1 MKSLLSYKQLRGA
14 DNFNVFKSLFTNEWT
29 REWQTL
35 CNRTACS
42 LYQLPQQ
49 GHTSMMRMHY
59 HTLRLI
65 LSIWR
70 FWFSN
75 SEPMSIAMLRRLPI
89 IVLTC
94 PMFSSISSSRASFVI
109 LDLNIFDKH
118 SNQLSNFP
126 GHCPLSAL
134 FYTSFSQESILLL
147 FQYQSTDWDI
157 HLTVCFS
164 NLNFIFLRLI
174 HVIACEIAGF
184 CYGLVKVF
192 THIWFYCTAQVGSSL
207 MIWDNIL
214 VPPLTSKHSRIKE
227 KLTIEDGTHML
238 PQNIGDKPTYTLQ
251 QPKISYMS
259 VIMILKKEWNIQNIR
274 HSILN
279 QN

>member
-1 MKSLLSYKQLRGA
+1 MNRGTTSIMQQNCLQSVA
-14 DNFNVFKSLFTNEWT
+14 TI
-29 REWQTL
+29 
-35 CNRTACS
+35 
-42 LYQLPQQ
+42 PQ
-49 GHTSMMRMHY
+49 GHTSMIRMQF

-65 LSIWR
+65 LSICR

-126 GHCPLSAL
+126 GHCPLSEI
-134 FYTSFSQESILLL
+134 FYGSFSQQAILLL

-164 NLNFIFLRLI
+164 KFTFHILGLNLCDSLWNFTLL
-174 HVIACEIAGF
+174 
-184 CYGLVKVF
+184 L
-192 THIWFYCTAQVGSSL
+192 W
-207 MIWDNIL
+207 
-214 VPPLTSKHSRIKE
+214 HS
-227 KLTIEDGTHML
+227 
-238 PQNIGDKPTYTLQ
+238 
-251 QPKISYMS
+251 
-259 VIMILKKEWNIQNIR
+259 
-274 HSILN
+274 
-279 QN
+279 

>member
-1 MKSLLSYKQLRGA
+1 M
-14 DNFNVFKSLFTNEWT
+14 FTNEWT
-29 REWQTL
+29 REQQTL
-35 CNRTACS
+35 CNWIASS
-42 LYQLPQQ
+42 LHQLPQ

-126 GHCPLSAL
+126 GHCPFSAL
-134 FYTSFSQESILLL
+134 FYSSFYQQGILLL
-147 FQYQSTDWDI
+147 CQYQSTDWSI
-157 HLTVCFS
+157 HLPVCSS
-164 NLNFIFLRLI
+164 NLNFIFLVLI
-174 HVIACEIAGF
+174 YVTVCKIAGF
-184 CYGLVKVF
+184 RYGLVKVF
-192 THIWFYCTAQVGSSL
+192 KHLVFLAQHRSVPHWWFGTAFWSHL
-207 MIWDNIL
+207 
-214 VPPLTSKHSRIKE
+214 
-227 KLTIEDGTHML
+227 
-238 PQNIGDKPTYTLQ
+238 
-251 QPKISYMS
+251 
-259 VIMILKKEWNIQNIR
+259 
-274 HSILN
+274 
-279 QN
+279 